1 MMTLAP
7 LNWLLLQR
15 NQNGYSAVLPPKN
28 NDAYF
33 FKKAFRI
40 SIIYL
45 IWMEWSVRVAG
56 LARPPFK
63 KPCRIKSVSSFSV
76 KHRSTYFLVFSAL
89 GLLPPF
95 KKTGSIPFPHSVNT
109 CIPCLSELYLL
120 SPEIL
125 GTPAP

>member
-1 MMTLAP
+1 MTTLAP
-7 LNWLLLQR
+7 LNWLFPQR
-15 NQNGYSAVLPPKN
+15 NPNGYSAVLPPKN

-33 FKKAFRI
+33 FKKAFRVL
-40 SIIYL
+40 IIYL

-56 LARPPFK
+56 LARTPFK
-63 KPCRIKSVSSFSV
+63 KPCRNKSVSSFSV

-95 KKTGSIPFPHSVNT
+95 KTTSIPFPHPVNT

-120 SPEIL
+120 PPESL
-125 GTPAP
+125 GTPAL